1 MLRPGAIA
9 AGAGL
14 FGLVFAAGFLLG
26 TIRELALRPLLGAD
40 PARLLELPVM
50 ITLSWLSARWILRRA
65 GKRSARWQFEVGLI
79 AFLLLMAAEMALGI
93 LILGRGLSA
102 FIADIFTLTG
112 MLSFLAQALLIVMPR
127 LAASATGSS
136 HGRTAP

>member
-1 MLRPGAIA
+1 MLRQGAVP
-9 AGAGL
+9 AGVGL
-14 FGLVFAAGFLLG
+14 FGLVFAAGFVLG
-26 TIRELALRPLLGAD
+26 TLRELVLRPAIGPD
-40 PARLLELPVM
+40 VARLLELPVM

-79 AFLLLMAAEMALGI
+79 AFLLLMAAEMALAI

-102 FIADIFTLTG
+102 FITDLFTLTG